1 VTGRLEALGRL
12 VRSSLARERL
22 PDPPPPVDIA
32 RPPSRLRWLLA
43 PEPLPEAPSAAP
55 RAGRSLLAILFSRE
69 ALSLEPERVRK
80 HRNWLSFLFS
90 PERLDPPAGPGPEV
104 H

>member
-1 VTGRLEALGRL
+1 MTGRLEALGRL

-22 PDPPPPVDIA
+22 PDPPPPADEP
-32 RPPSRLRWLLA
+32 RRPSRLRLLLA
-43 PEPLPEAPSAAP
+43 PERLPEAPPAVP
-55 RAGRSLLAILFSRE
+55 RTGRSFLAILLARE
-69 ALSLEPERVRK
+69 ALPLAPERVRR

-90 PERLDPPAGPGPEV
+90 PERLDPPGGPGPEV